1 MRRSG
6 LAVVAVTGLM
16 LGVAACSSSS
26 SSSPAASGA
35 AVAASSGGGGST
47 TAACVKAADAAV
59 AKTEQPQQIN
69 YPSAINVK
77 PLAGKT
83 VWMIP
88 DSLSNPLDVQVVD
101 GFKAAAAAAGL
112 KVKVYDGGGTVSG
125 YNEAMAQALGA
136 HPAGIII
143 HAIDP
148 SHVTGELAKA
158 KADGIPV
165 VAGAEPASPDV
176 QGYTNTDY
184 QAAGTWE
191 GDYALAKTNCNLDT
205 AIITANI
212 FSNIATEA
220 NAAQTEIHRLC
231 PSCKVQVVNIDLTTM
246 ATALGTQTRSLMT
259 ADPHLNFFIAGFDA
273 AAQFMVPAINQAHS
287 KVTLVSNTGNP
298 VNLNFVKEDDVQTG
312 DFSFYPNPA
321 EGWFD
326 LDQLMRVMLHEPAAP
341 AWEQLIPQLIDQS
354 NYASASNSPGWADY
368 QSKFRAIWQAG

>member
-1 MRRSG
+1 MIRRSG
-6 LAVVAVTGLM
+6 FAAVAVTGLL
-16 LGVAACSSSS
+16 LGIAACGSSSS
-26 SSSPAASGA
+26 SSAKSGA
-35 AVAASSGGGGST
+35 TGSASSGGAS
-47 TAACVKAADAAV
+47 TAACTQAANAAV
-59 AKTEQPQQIN
+59 AKSEQPQQIN
-69 YPSAINVK
+69 YPPAINVK

-101 GFKAAAAAAGL
+101 GFKAAAAVVGL
-112 KVKVYDGGGTVSG
+112 KAKVYDGGGTVSG
-125 YNEAMAQALGA
+125 YNEALAQALGA

-148 SHVTGELAKA
+148 SHVTTELAKA
-158 KADGIPV
+158 RAAGIPV
-165 VAGAEPASPDV
+165 VAGADPASPDV
-176 QGYTNTDY
+176 AGYTNTDY

-212 FSNIATEA
+212 FANIATEA
-220 NAAQTEIHRLC
+220 TAAQTEIHRLC
-231 PSCKVQVVNIDLTTM
+231 PSCKVQVVNIDPTTM

-298 VNLNFVKEDDVQTG
+298 TNLIYVKDGDVQTG

-326 LDQLMRVMLHEPAAP
+326 LDQLLRAMLHQPAAP

-354 NYASASNSPGWADY
+354 DFASASTSPGWADY
-368 QSKFRAIWQAG
+368 QSKFRAIWRTG